1 MKKIYYTHQ
10 KFKRS
15 IKSQISFEKVNR
27 VIKFIQKDWFKSYID
42 MNAELRKKEKN
53 EFEKDFFKLT
63 DH

>member
-27 VIKFIQKDWFKSYID
+27 VIKFIQKDWFKSNID